1 MWDKAFN
8 IEKIQNAMDI
18 NVELLQWSINFLIKK
33 LLAEQLHI
41 NYTNQTLENLIKGK
55 YTHHLYINSRC
66 WSH

>member
-1 MWDKAFN
+1 
-8 IEKIQNAMDI
+8 MDI

-55 YTHHLYINSRC
+55 YTHHLYTNSRC
-66 WSH
+66 